1 MCISVSHLAST
12 HLISL
17 NPLTAWGEIPLGKND
32 TILKRTNINLI
43 FSMLHK
49 QKNPAEAGFPYFLKI
64 TLEDLKPQLEFV
76 WLAQGLNLKIVTK
89 FVTWLET

>member
-1 MCISVSHLAST
+1 
-12 HLISL
+12 
-17 NPLTAWGEIPLGKND
+17 
-32 TILKRTNINLI
+32 
-43 FSMLHK
+43 MLHK

-76 WLAQGLNLKIVTK
+76 WLAQELNLKIVTK